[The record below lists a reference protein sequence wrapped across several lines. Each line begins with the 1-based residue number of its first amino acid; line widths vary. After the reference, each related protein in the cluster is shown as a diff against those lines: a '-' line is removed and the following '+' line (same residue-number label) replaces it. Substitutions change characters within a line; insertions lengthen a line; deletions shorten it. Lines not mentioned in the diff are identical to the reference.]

1 MRPSFLASPNL
12 IFDRFLPSCVL
23 SGGVS
28 GSTTTPLMRLLSP
41 LHSWRFQRRRK
52 LEDQERFWEVRGALP
67 EFSNARFS
75 ERAKGEYLGVLK
87 ILLNGSAPKDNL
99 SQAVLSSVRSGF
111 RLGPSLPT
119 KYTPVPGG
127 GVISVSSWAPP
138 DPVGGNLGQP
148 NTKPAFVQVV
158 TRHVGIVTLPPAA
171 AAAAAA
177 AAAGGGAASG
187 SSGGVK
193 RVGVSGSSGG
203 ASHLWECV
211 AHAESGSLFWWDK
224 CSNVTQWLP
233 PSPANY
239 KAADPLF
246 PFRLEHCGLWE
257 PTGNAAE
264 FRFTQDVVWERSVQP
279 SAPDRWSI
287 VRL

>member
-23 SGGVS
+23 SGGAS
-28 GSTTTPLMRLLSP
+28 KASTSPLLRLLAP

-67 EFSNARFS
+67 EFSNARMA
-75 ERAKGEYLGVLK
+75 ERAKGEYLGVMK
-87 ILLNGSAPKDNL
+87 ALLNGTAPKDSL
-99 SQAVLSSVRSGF
+99 SQALLSSVRSGF

-148 NTKPAFVQVV
+148 GTKPAFVQVV
-158 TRHVGIVTLPPAA
+158 TRHVGIVTLPPTAA
-171 AAAAAA
+171 PVTAR
-177 AAAGGGAASG
+177 G
-187 SSGGVK
+187 SSEGVK
-193 RVGVSGSSGG
+193 RVGVGASSGG

-211 AHAESGSLFWWDK
+211 AHADSGSLFWWDK
-224 CSNVTQWLP
+224 CSNATQWLP

-246 PFRLEHCGLWE
+246 PFRLEECGLWE

-264 FRFTQDVVWERSVQP
+264 YRFTHDVVWERSVQP